1 MYIVSYSSKFYI
13 CNVLWINLSTSS
25 IVSVIRYGGVSVLV
39 ESQPHNWILLTL
51 HLIWNSIYLKT
62 YIWITFDFQ
71 QLTTE
76 QNYYCFLFRK
86 SNEKLVVQLCTC
98 LLKFHFM
105 LVVFPLPSLK
115 KENNIGKYIYNYKS
129 FLTILW

>member
-25 IVSVIRYGGVSVLV
+25 IVSVIRYEGVSVLV

>member
-1 MYIVSYSSKFYI
+1 MSYSSKFYI